1 MSATVPPASSTTFRK
16 ECPPLPMEIVQLI
29 IDSLAAEWGRQ
40 QDRDLKACALV
51 CRSWLHASRRWLFR
65 DLSIGYRVLSNPA
78 SFSAQE
84 RRLVEI
90 LDQNPLLGE
99 NVRRLYY
106 KGRKMDEEMERAR
119 VDPLFSTFL
128 SLPRVNRLEI
138 YCVRVDF
145 EKASE
150 HGCHFQAIL
159 AHQVSTGNLVKV
171 ALTGMDNLPIGDILA
186 MPLLEGLDLYDCGLQ
201 KKGRRH
207 LYSPLTFLEFGSKKI
222 TTWSLSAFR
231 PCVDLETLVIG

>member
-1 MSATVPPASSTTFRK
+1 MPVTVPPGSPPVFRK
-16 ECPPLPMEIVQLI
+16 ERPTLPMEIVQLI
-29 IDSLAAEWGRQ
+29 IDSLAAEWGHQ
-40 QDRDLKACALV
+40 QDLKACALV
-51 CRSWLHASRRWLFR
+51 CKSWLHASRRQIFR
-65 DLSIGYRVLSNPA
+65 DLSIGYRVLATPG

-84 RRLVEI
+84 RRLAKV

-106 KGRKMDEEMERAR
+106 KGGNMDEEMER
-119 VDPLFSTFL
+119 VDPLFSAFL

-138 YCVRVDF
+138 YCVHVDF

-150 HGCHFQAIL
+150 HGYHFRAIL
-159 AHQVSTGNLVKV
+159 THQISTGNLAKLV
-171 ALTGMDNLPIGDILA
+171 LTGIDNLPIGNILA
-186 MPLLEGLDLYDCGLQ
+186 MPRLAGLVLYDCGLQ
-201 KKGRRH
+201 TKGRRH
-207 LYSPLTFLEFGSKKI
+207 LYSPLKFLEFKNKKI